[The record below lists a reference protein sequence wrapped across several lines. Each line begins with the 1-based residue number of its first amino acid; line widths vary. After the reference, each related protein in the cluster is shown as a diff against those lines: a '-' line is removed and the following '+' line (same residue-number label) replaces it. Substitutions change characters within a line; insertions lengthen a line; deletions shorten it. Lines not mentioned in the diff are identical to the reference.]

1 MPTAPTQGK
10 VNEIQDDGKRWNHS
24 EEPNTS
30 GENVGEG
37 MDPESSYAKR
47 DIKAGEEV
55 RRVGCVALNSALR
68 RGCAACA
75 AARKWLRV
83 VQNLTHLSDHLSL
96 TRSCL
101 TTTACTCTPSG

>member
-1 MPTAPTQGK
+1 M
-10 VNEIQDDGKRWNHS
+10 NEIQDDGKRWNHS

-55 RRVGCVALNSALR
+55 RRGAVVGLRNPARGWVLRVR
-68 RGCAACA
+68 RGFPSM
-75 AARKWLRV
+75 
-83 VQNLTHLSDHLSL
+83 QPSPS
-96 TRSCL
+96 TRS
-101 TTTACTCTPSG
+101 